1 MTCGAWVLVLGARGL
16 GLKARVNNR
25 TTGDNILV
33 YESNFGDLSRL
44 GSGSALLLKQYR
56 EGCLSLTGRV
66 FRFHSFVLSLYAFY
80 RPVSLFL
87 SYDIMFDTL
96 TWQMVWFIARQN
108 FHA

>member
-56 EGCLSLTGRV
+56 EGCLSSPAEFLD
-66 FRFHSFVLSLYAFY
+66 FIPLFY
-80 RPVSLFL
+80 LCMHFIDLCHCFFL
-87 SYDIMFDTL
+87 MTL
-96 TWQMVWFIARQN
+96 CLIL
-108 FHA
+108 